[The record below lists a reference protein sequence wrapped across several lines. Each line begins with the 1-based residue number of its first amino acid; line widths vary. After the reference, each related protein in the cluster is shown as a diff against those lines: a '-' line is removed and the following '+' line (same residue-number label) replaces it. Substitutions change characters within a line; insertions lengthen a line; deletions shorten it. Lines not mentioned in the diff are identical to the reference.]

1 VRRERQVCGADADLR
16 EAAGA
21 GGSDSPAILR
31 ESLQHFEGAREGNN
45 AAGVFDFAALDLAI
59 LCCRIGAG
67 EEFANG
73 GDAGASVGLADDFFG
88 DEAVLVGPD
97 GPDAGD
103 GGRGV
108 DQDAVQVEE
117 DAAAVN
123 FHLSMIPSSATEFL
137 AVAPRNVGADVVR
150 RGAVASYR
158 TPKLVCCGDYA
169 FRINMKRKLQ
179 VMKFGGTSVGDAGC
193 IARSARIVAEAG
205 QGNAVVAVVS
215 AMSGVTNR
223 LVEAANRA
231 GNGDR
236 EAGTALIGELRRQHE
251 TALAS
256 IVSDPKKRE
265 GVAGA
270 LNEILAEG
278 QRLLDG
284 TALLR
289 ELTARALDAIS
300 SLGERLCAPIF
311 AAALAQLGVKSRAIA
326 ATELI
331 VTDTFHGGAEPRMDL
346 TRACCESALRPLL
359 NDSCVPV
366 ATGFIGATADGVLTT
381 LGRGGSDYSAT
392 ILGAALGVDEVIIWT
407 DVDGVLT
414 ADPRLVP
421 DARTIP
427 EISYRE
433 AAELAYFGAKVLH
446 PKTLRTVMPAGIPV
460 WIRNSFAPE
469 RPGTKIS
476 QQGRSIGGGVK
487 ALTAIRDV
495 ALISVGG
502 PGIVGV
508 PDVVG
513 RTFSTTA
520 ELRANVL
527 LISQSSSQND
537 ICFIVAAADAQRTVE
552 ALRREFAS
560 DLSHEVVE
568 HITVDPKIAI
578 VAVVG
583 ENMRG
588 TRGMAGRTFAAMGRD
603 NVNIIAIAQGS
614 SETNISFVVEDS
626 AMKQAL
632 LSAHKEFGLGA

>member
-1 VRRERQVCGADADLR
+1 
-16 EAAGA
+16 
-21 GGSDSPAILR
+21 
-31 ESLQHFEGAREGNN
+31 
-45 AAGVFDFAALDLAI
+45 
-59 LCCRIGAG
+59 
-67 EEFANG
+67 
-73 GDAGASVGLADDFFG
+73 
-88 DEAVLVGPD
+88 
-97 GPDAGD
+97 
-103 GGRGV
+103 
-108 DQDAVQVEE
+108 
-117 DAAAVN
+117 
-123 FHLSMIPSSATEFL
+123 
-137 AVAPRNVGADVVR
+137 
-150 RGAVASYR
+150 
-158 TPKLVCCGDYA
+158 
-169 FRINMKRKLQ
+169 
-179 VMKFGGTSVGDAGC
+179 MKFGGTSVGDAAC
-193 IARSARIVAEAG
+193 IARAARIVADAAKE
-205 QGNAVVAVVS
+205 NAVVAVVS

-223 LVEAANRA
+223 LVDAAHRA
-231 GNGDR
+231 AAGD
-236 EAGTALIGELRRQHE
+236 AQ
-251 TALAS
+251 
-256 IVSDPKKRE
+256 
-265 GVAGA
+265 AGA
-270 LNEILAEG
+270 ALTDALRQQHHAALGALVHGENGRVTVGRRIDEILAEG
-278 QRLLDG
+278 RRLFDG

-289 ELTARALDAIS
+289 ELTPRVLDTIS

-311 AAALAQLGVKSRAIA
+311 ASALSELGVRGVAIE

-331 VTDTFHGGAEPRMDL
+331 LTDSYHGGAEPLMDA
-346 TRACCESALRPLL
+346 TRERCEAKLRPML
-359 NDSCVPV
+359 NDGTVPV
-366 ATGFIGATADGVLTT
+366 ATGFIGATREGTLTT

-392 ILGAALGVDEVIIWT
+392 ILGAALGADEVIIWT

-421 DARTIP
+421 DARIIP

-446 PKTLRTVMPAGIPV
+446 PKTLRAVMPAGIPV

-537 ICFIVAAADAQRTVE
+537 ICFIVAAGDAERTAE
-552 ALRREFAS
+552 ALRREFAQ

-588 TRGMAGRTFAAMGRD
+588 TPGVAGRTFNALGREG
-603 NVNIIAIAQGS
+603 VNIIAIAQGS
-614 SETNISFVVEDS
+614 SEANISFVVEDG

-632 LSAHKEFGLGA
+632 LATHREFGLGVLADAVSGVPAMKIV